1 MKKLLLAVALV
12 LSLTSCGYVDRISAK
27 YTGAGSEVC
36 QDGVVYL
43 QFTSGVT
50 VKYTPEGKI
59 ATCK

>member
-1 MKKLLLAVALV
+1 MKTTLLILVAA
-12 LSLTSCGYVDRISAK
+12 LSLTACGQVDKVVAK
-27 YTGAGSEVC
+27 VTGGGVEVC

-50 VKYTPEGKI
+50 VKYTPDGKI